1 MNLFNFINFLSKYIG
16 NQYIYTFAS
25 NATMTLT
32 KHKVNFVI
40 LDALRGL
47 AALYVCI
54 AHARGLMWIGMK
66 GYLTAHPYSTWHWSD
81 YFLAG
86 MMAST
91 KLSAE
96 FVIFFF
102 VLSGFSIA
110 HSLSSGSKYVDF
122 IKKRGLRLYPTY
134 LLGLVWAA
142 IVLYIIK
149 TYRPEYF
156 SGELNQSHVLF
167 ERFQNSRSYFTV
179 KETINNLT
187 YNPNTKSIIAP
198 YWSLVYEVIFY
209 LLAPLFVLNVRWYG
223 IVSALL
229 FFFGFFAPTDIT
241 LVNYFFNY
249 NFYFCIGIF
258 AYKYL
263 DLLKTYAS
271 KLSNTI
277 VIVSSLMAMIVMV
290 VLESIKP
297 NIKVSMLISAM
308 FSVFLIANILQK
320 DVRLLFMEKIGGYSY
335 TLYATHFQTILL
347 FILILDLSGILN
359 VKEMKNPFLWIT
371 AVPVTVGVA
380 YLFYLISERPVK
392 NYLNRLRRS

>member
-1 MNLFNFINFLSKYIG
+1 
-16 NQYIYTFAS
+16 
-25 NATMTLT
+25 MTLT

-54 AHARGLMWIGMK
+54 AHARGLMWVGMK
-66 GYLTAHPYSTWHWSD
+66 EYLVDHPFSSWQLSD
-81 YFLAG
+81 YFLSAI
-86 MMAST
+86 MAST

-110 HSLSSGSKYVDF
+110 HSLSGGSKYLEF

-134 LLGLVWAA
+134 LLGLVWAG
-142 IVLYIIK
+142 IVLYIVRA
-149 TYRPEYF
+149 YRPEYF
-156 SGELNQSHVLF
+156 TGELNQSHILF
-167 ERFQNSRSYFTV
+167 ERFQNSNNYFTI
-179 KETINNLT
+179 KETINNLI
-187 YNPNTKSIIAP
+187 YNPNTESIIAP

-209 LLAPLFVLNVRWYG
+209 LLAPLFVLNLRWYG
-223 IVSALL
+223 IISILL
-229 FFFGFFAPTDIT
+229 FISGFFIQTEIAV
-241 LVNYFFNY
+241 LKYFFNY

-263 DLLKTYAS
+263 SEIKTYAS
-271 KLSNTI
+271 KVSNAA
-277 VIVSSLMAMIVMV
+277 VIIFSVVTMLIMIL
-290 VLESIKP
+290 LESIKP
-297 NIKVSMLISAM
+297 NIKISMLISAM
-308 FSVFLIANILQK
+308 LSVFLIANILQK
-320 DVRLLFMEKIGGYSY
+320 DIRLRFLEKIGGYSY

-347 FILILDLSGILN
+347 FILILDISGVLN
-359 VKEMKNPFLWIT
+359 VAEMSNPFLWIT
-371 AVPVTVGVA
+371 AVPVTVVVA

>member
-1 MNLFNFINFLSKYIG
+1 MYIFTR
-16 NQYIYTFAS
+16 NVAMTF
-25 NATMTLT
+25 T

-54 AHARGLMWIGMK
+54 AHARGLMWIGMNE
-66 GYLTAHPYSTWHWSD
+66 YLVQHPFSTWHFKD
-81 YFLAG
+81 YLLAA

-91 KLSAE
+91 KLSGE

-110 HSLSSGSKYVDF
+110 HSLSGGSKYFEF

-134 LLGLVWAA
+134 LLGLVWAG
-142 IVLYIIK
+142 IVLYIVREW
-149 TYRPEYF
+149 RPEYF
-156 SGELNQSHVLF
+156 TGDLNQYNVLF
-167 ERFQNSRSYFTV
+167 ERFQNSNDYFTV
-179 KETINNLT
+179 KETINNLI

-209 LLAPLFVLNVRWYG
+209 LLAPIFVLNLRWYG
-223 IVSALL
+223 IISILL
-229 FFFGFFAPTDIT
+229 FFSGFFVHTDIP
-241 LVNYFFNY
+241 LINYFNNY

-263 DLLKTYAS
+263 REIKTYAS
-271 KLSNTI
+271 KMSNSFVIFTSI
-277 VIVSSLMAMIVMV
+277 VAMIIMV
-290 VLESIKP
+290 VLESIEP
-297 NIKVSMLISAM
+297 DIKLSMLISAM
-308 FSVFLIANILQK
+308 LSVFLIANILQK
-320 DVRLLFMEKIGGYSY
+320 DIRISFMEKIGGYSY

-347 FILILDLSGILN
+347 LILILDISGAVN
-359 VKEMKNPFLWIT
+359 VTNLINPFLWIT
-371 AVPVTVGVA
+371 AVPVTVVVA

-392 NYLNRLRRS
+392 KYLNRLRRN